1 MAGAQRHIIQI
12 LSHLSHVSGLLW
24 SLGCSLLSTTATSAK
39 ALFINR
45 ERLICLVIK
54 SFYVGRSLHSHHMVK
69 SVLLTGK
76 LSLVIVSFSLTCRL
90 L

>member
-1 MAGAQRHIIQI
+1 MACAQRHIVQI
-12 LSHLSHVSGLLW
+12 LSHLSHISGLLW
-24 SLGCSLLSTTATSAK
+24 SLGCSLLSTATSAK
-39 ALFINR
+39 ARFIDR

-54 SFYVGRSLHSHHMVK
+54 SFDVGRSLHSHHVVE

>member
-1 MAGAQRHIIQI
+1 MAGAQRHIVQI

-24 SLGCSLLSTTATSAK
+24 SLGCSLLSTTASAK

-54 SFYVGRSLHSHHMVK
+54 SFDVSRSLHSHHMVE
-69 SVLLTGK
+69 SVLLSGK